1 MCQKP
6 SAPQARQRDG
16 AGRPCARGWRP
27 RPGGFRVKT
36 APVVSATGALLVPSV
51 DVPCEADGRK
61 LRVTVLHPWHGTG

>member
-1 MCQKP
+1 M
-6 SAPQARQRDG
+6 RQG
-16 AGRPCARGWRP
+16 LAAEAG
-27 RPGGFRVKT
+27 GGFRVKT